1 MKRNSVL
8 LRKKYIHNIV
18 LRSEMTDPDS
28 FTGNIKI
35 TFGTKIHRLE
45 LVYDLG
51 VEMLDAVVLVQV

>member
-35 TFGTKIHRLE
+35 TFGTNIHRLE